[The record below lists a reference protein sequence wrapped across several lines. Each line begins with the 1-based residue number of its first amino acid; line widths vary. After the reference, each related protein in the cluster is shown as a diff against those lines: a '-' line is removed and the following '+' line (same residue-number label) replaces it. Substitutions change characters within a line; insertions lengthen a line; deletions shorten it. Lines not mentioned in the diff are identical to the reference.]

1 MRAMEGCVWRDRER
15 WRLRHITFPQCI
27 KGTSLSVTHT
37 VRMGGKGVGDGE
49 GEREREREGQREEE
63 TEMKRMRK
71 RKQERRG
78 LVFFCPT
85 FSFFLFHC
93 SIPHQ

>member
-37 VRMGGKGVGDGE
+37 VRMGGE
-49 GEREREREGQREEE
+49 GGWGWRGRERAR
-63 TEMKRMRK
+63 
-71 RKQERRG
+71 ERRAEGGGDRDEEDEEKRAGKEGSG
-78 LVFFCPT
+78 L
-85 FSFFLFHC
+85 FL
-93 SIPHQ
+93 SYL

>member
-49 GEREREREGQREEE
+49 GARERRAEGGGDRDEEDE
-63 TEMKRMRK
+63 EKRAGK
-71 RKQERRG
+71 EGSG
-78 LVFFCPT
+78 L
-85 FSFFLFHC
+85 FL
-93 SIPHQ
+93 SYL

>member
-37 VRMGGKGVGDGE
+37 VRMGGGRGLGMA
-49 GEREREREGQREEE
+49 RERESERAR
-63 TEMKRMRK
+63 
-71 RKQERRG
+71 ERRAEGGGDRDEDDEEKRAGKEGSG
-78 LVFFCPT
+78 L
-85 FSFFLFHC
+85 FL
-93 SIPHQ
+93 SYL

>member
-37 VRMGGKGVGDGE
+37 VRMGGGKGVGDGE
-49 GEREREREGQREEE
+49 GERERESEREKGRGRRRQR
-63 TEMKRMRK
+63 
-71 RKQERRG
+71 
-78 LVFFCPT
+78 
-85 FSFFLFHC
+85 
-93 SIPHQ
+93 